1 MSFTVILCADDDAH
15 GRRLMREA
23 LTASGLA
30 NELRFVKDGVELL
43 EYLQHRGRYV
53 VPADAPR
60 PGVILMDLNMPR
72 MDGREAARLIKSDPA
87 LRSIPIIILT
97 TSKSELDVSQSYDVG
112 ANSYIAKPVTF
123 DGLVEVMRTLVR
135 YWFEIGE
142 LPSQTGPVRAT
153 RDWFPAS
160 P

>member
-1 MSFTVILCADDDAH
+1 
-15 GRRLMREA
+15 MREA

-60 PGVILMDLNMPR
+60 PGVILLDLNMPR

-87 LRSIPIIILT
+87 LRSIPIIVLT

-142 LPSQTGPVRAT
+142 LPSLTGPVRAP

-160 P
+160 T

>member
-1 MSFTVILCADDDAH
+1 VSFTVILCADDDAH

-23 LTASGLA
+23 VSASGLA

-43 EYLQHRGRYV
+43 EYLQHRGHYAE
-53 VPADAPR
+53 PSDAPR
-60 PGVILMDLNMPR
+60 PGVILLDLNMPR

-87 LRSIPIIILT
+87 LRSIPIIIFT
-97 TSKSELDVSQSYDVG
+97 TSKSELDVTQSYDAG

-123 DGLVEVMRTLVR
+123 DGLVEVMRTLGR
-135 YWFEIGE
+135 YWFDVGE
-142 LPSQTGPVRAT
+142 LSSMAGPVRSA
-153 RDWFPAS
+153 PAWLPGS